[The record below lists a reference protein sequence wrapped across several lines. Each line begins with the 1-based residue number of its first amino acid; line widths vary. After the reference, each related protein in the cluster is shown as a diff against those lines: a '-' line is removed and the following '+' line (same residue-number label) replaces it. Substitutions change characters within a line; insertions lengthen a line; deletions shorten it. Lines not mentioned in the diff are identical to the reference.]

1 MITVNLAAG
10 DQLKAIH
17 FDGDDNTKTWYPVS
31 DNYVVGE
38 TGNYTVYFRPDYSG
52 NDDWYQ
58 KCIYLAK
65 NADAPAL
72 FSLTAEPN
80 VYGSTVT
87 FKLGGIMETTSA
99 KEGEP
104 VTIFIQPGDYVAVDQ
119 VTAVAT
125 ANATAR
131 TGPTMVFAT

>member
-1 MITVNLAAG
+1 MLLFATSSAFAVETGYYLVGNFNSWSPQDNYKFVANETSAGEYMITVNLAAG
-10 DQLKAIH
+10 DELKAIH

-65 NADAPAL
+65 NAEAPGINVS
-72 FSLTAEPN
+72 SL
-80 VYGSTVT
+80 
-87 FKLGGIMETTSA
+87 
-99 KEGEP
+99 
-104 VTIFIQPGDYVAVDQ
+104 
-119 VTAVAT
+119 
-125 ANATAR
+125 
-131 TGPTMVFAT
+131 